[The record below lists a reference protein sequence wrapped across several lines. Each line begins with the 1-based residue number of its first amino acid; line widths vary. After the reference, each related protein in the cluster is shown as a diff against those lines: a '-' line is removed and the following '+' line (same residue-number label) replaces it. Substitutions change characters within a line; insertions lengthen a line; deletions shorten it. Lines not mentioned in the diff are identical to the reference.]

1 MLKDPDFSIA
11 SMLFGSLTLIIG
23 SAAGVAFMGMEKADF
38 GWYFRKISPWAL
50 AGYLGGMGVYLLESK
65 FLLGAAEV
73 TATLPAA
80 LPLLPGGGP

>member
-1 MLKDPDFSIA
+1 MIQGCRSGA
-11 SMLFGSLTLIIG
+11 MS
-23 SAAGVAFMGMEKADF
+23 SAAAEPTL
-38 GWYFRKISPWAL
+38 SPWAL